1 MSHDPVLT
9 TDSATLALPSAAT
22 STRAFRAEKGTL
34 YVLATPLGN
43 LRDITLR
50 ALDILGSADLILA
63 EDTRVSAK
71 LLTHYGIKAPL
82 RALHEHN
89 EHKSASKVIDLLQQ
103 KHSIALISDAGT
115 PTVSDPGAKLVAA
128 VRAAEIPVV
137 PIPGPCALIAAIS
150 AAGLNAEHFYF
161 AGFLPVPAKTR
172 RAQMEALAETL
183 RTLSAA
189 LVIYEAPHRIRR
201 TLGDLLQTFQEPRD
215 LIIARELTKTFETI
229 QRIPLAEAIAWLDAH
244 PDTERGEL
252 VLIVDTPAAAQRN
265 TSAQNTTDDDAT
277 LNRWLPA
284 LLEELPPAR
293 AARVAALA
301 TGLPRSAIYD
311 RIAKP

>member
-1 MSHDPVLT
+1 MSHDSVLT
-9 TDSATLALPSAAT
+9 SATTSA
-22 STRAFRAEKGTL
+22 RVFRAEKGTL

-50 ALDILGSADLILA
+50 ALDILSSADLILA

-89 EHKSASKVIDLLQQ
+89 ERKSAATVIGLLQQ
-103 KHSIALISDAGT
+103 NHSIALISDAGT
-115 PTVSDPGAKLVAA
+115 PAVSDPGARLVAA
-128 VRAAEIPVV
+128 VREAAQPVV

-161 AGFLPVPAKTR
+161 AGFLPVPAKAR
-172 RAQMEALAETL
+172 RAQLEKLSETL
-183 RTLSAA
+183 RALNAA
-189 LVIYEAPHRIRR
+189 LVLYEAPHRIRH
-201 TLGDLLQTFQEPRD
+201 TLGDLMKAFQEPRD

-229 QRIPLAEAIAWLDAH
+229 RRIPLADAMTWLDAH

-252 VLIVDTPAAAQRN
+252 VLIVDTPAPGQ
-265 TSAQNTTDDDAT
+265 QNTAPRDTRADDAM

-301 TGLPRSAIYD
+301 TGLPRGAIYD
-311 RIAKP
+311 RIKEKRT